1 MNENLKDAHL
11 SNHNAAVPSPGL
23 VDREIKVLDLRRA
36 GLTWQRIAEE
46 VGYADHTGA
55 YAAYKR
61 AIKRTMQQPADEL
74 RTQELDRIDR
84 LQLAIWQNAM
94 KGDTR
99 AILTIVRLMERRAKL
114 TGLDMP
120 IKIEQDVT
128 TWTGGDTIDRAVRD
142 LAALLTRNDATS
154 TGESA
159 MAEHI
164 SESESVTT
172 GNELENLVDSLGARM
187 GQDSDGR
194 GMDSLASDNASEN
207 TLGGSST
214 N

>member
-1 MNENLKDAHL
+1 MP
-11 SNHNAAVPSPGL
+11 NHNSPIPSPEL
-23 VDREIKVLDLRRA
+23 VDKEIKVLELRRV
-36 GLTWQRIAEE
+36 GLTWVRIAEE

-74 RTQELDRIDR
+74 REQELDRIDR
-84 LQLAIWQNAM
+84 LQVAVWPAAM

-99 AILTIVRLMERRAKL
+99 AVLTIVRLMERRAKL

-142 LAALLTRNDATS
+142 LAALLTRNDATG

-164 SESESVTT
+164 SETQPVTT

-194 GMDSLASDNASEN
+194 GVDSMASDNETEN
-207 TLGGSST
+207 PLGGSST

>member
-1 MNENLKDAHL
+1 MQK
-11 SNHNAAVPSPGL
+11 
-23 VDREIKVLDLRRA
+23 EIKVLELRRV
-36 GLTWQRIAEE
+36 GLTWTRIAEE

-74 RTQELDRIDR
+74 RSQELDRIDR
-84 LQLAIWQNAM
+84 LQVAIWPNAM

-99 AILTIVRLMERRAKL
+99 AILTIIRLMERRAKL

-120 IKIEQDVT
+120 IKIEQDIT
-128 TWTGGDTIDRAVRD
+128 TWDGGDSIDRAVRD
-142 LAALLTRNDATS
+142 LAALLTSHDATS

-164 SESESVTT
+164 SESKPVTT
-172 GNELENLVDSLGARM
+172 GNELENLVNTLGARM

-194 GMDSLASDNASEN
+194 GMDSVASNNESEN
-207 TLGGSST
+207 PLGGSST

>member
-1 MNENLKDAHL
+1 ML
-11 SNHNAAVPSPGL
+11 NHNSPVSGPEL
-23 VDREIKVLDLRRA
+23 IDKEIKVLELRRA
-36 GLTWQRIAEE
+36 GLTWTRIAEE

-61 AIKRTMQQPADEL
+61 AIKRTQQQPADEL
-74 RTQELDRIDR
+74 RAQELDRVDR
-84 LQLAIWQNAM
+84 LQLAIWPNAM

-120 IKIEQDVT
+120 IKIEQDIT
-128 TWTGGDTIDRAVRD
+128 TWDGGDSIDRAVRD
-142 LAALLTRNDATS
+142 LAALLTSHDATS

-164 SESESVTT
+164 GESEPITT
-172 GNELENLVDSLGARM
+172 NNELENLVNTLGARM

-194 GMDSLASDNASEN
+194 GMDSVASNNESEN

>member
-1 MNENLKDAHL
+1 MP
-11 SNHNAAVPSPGL
+11 NHNSPIPSPEL
-23 VDREIKVLDLRRA
+23 VDKEVKVLELRRV
-36 GLTWQRIAEE
+36 GLTWVRIAEE

-74 RTQELDRIDR
+74 REQELDRIDR
-84 LQLAIWQNAM
+84 LQVAVWPAAM

-99 AILTIVRLMERRAKL
+99 AVLTIVRLMERRAKL

-142 LAALLTRNDATS
+142 LASLLTRNDAIGS
-154 TGESA
+154 GESP

-164 SESESVTT
+164 SETEPVTT
-172 GNELENLVDSLGARM
+172 GNELENLVNSLGSRV

-194 GMDSLASDNASEN
+194 GVDSVASDNETEN
-207 TLGGSST
+207 PLGGSST
-214 N
+214 D

>member
-1 MNENLKDAHL
+1 MP
-11 SNHNAAVPSPGL
+11 NHNAAVPSPEL
-23 VDREIKVLDLRRA
+23 VDKEIKVLELRRV
-36 GLTWQRIAEE
+36 GLTWTRIAEE

-74 RTQELDRIDR
+74 REQELDRIDR
-84 LQLAIWQNAM
+84 LQVAVWPAAM

-99 AILTIVRLMERRAKL
+99 AVLTIVRLMERRAKL

-128 TWTGGDTIDRAVRD
+128 TWTGGDSIDRAVRD
-142 LAALLTRNDATS
+142 LAALLTSHDATG

-159 MAEHI
+159 MAEYI
-164 SESESVTT
+164 SESEPVTT
-172 GNELENLVDSLGARM
+172 AGELENLVNTLGARM
-187 GQDSDGR
+187 GQDSNGR
-194 GMDSLASDNASEN
+194 GMDSLASDNKSEN

>member
-1 MNENLKDAHL
+1 MP
-11 SNHNAAVPSPGL
+11 NHNSPIPSPEL
-23 VDREIKVLDLRRA
+23 VDKEIKVLELRRV
-36 GLTWQRIAEE
+36 GLTWVRIAEE

-74 RTQELDRIDR
+74 RSQELDRIDR
-84 LQLAIWQNAM
+84 LQVAIWPAAM

-99 AILTIVRLMERRAKL
+99 AVLTIVRLMERRAKL

-128 TWTGGDTIDRAVRD
+128 TWTGGDSIDRAVRD
-142 LAALLTRNDATS
+142 LAALLTRNDAVGS
-154 TGESA
+154 GEGA

-164 SESESVTT
+164 SETEPVTT
-172 GNELENLVDSLGARM
+172 QHELENLVDSIGSRV

-194 GMDSLASDNASEN
+194 GVDSLASDNETEN
-207 TLGGSST
+207 PLGGSST
-214 N
+214 D